1 MKVSYVLLFLLKT
14 RTLKKFTVSQ
24 PNNYTDKNILPQ
36 RSRLKQ
42 KSFTLGITYLQLKA
56 HMFQIFIYLRLT
68 SFSFKKGW
76 GTRNRTKIH
85 RSKVWCAADC
95 TMPQYSM
102 ISPSILTQIF
112 FLNQIFQKITL
123 VNAFDMNGIHEP
135 IFKTVTGLIGTISP
149 VYIHEGSSAT

>member
-1 MKVSYVLLFLLKT
+1 MMDDSFIFIFVSPQNPHFEKD
-14 RTLKKFTVSQ
+14 SQ
-24 PNNYTDKNILPQ
+24 IHNQNNYTDKNILPQ
-36 RSRLKQ
+36 RTRLKQ
-42 KSFTLGITYLQLKA
+42 KSFALGITCLQLKA
-56 HMFQIFIYLRLT
+56 HMLQVFIYSRLT

-112 FLNQIFQKITL
+112 FLNQIFQKISL
-123 VNAFDMNGIHEP
+123 VCAFRKHG
-135 IFKTVTGLIGTISP
+135 
-149 VYIHEGSSAT
+149 